1 MIIAIAIF
9 FAYICAKVR
18 PSTLLYKE
26 MTANLKRFKALVKLG
41 DFLLHF
47 NGDEPLYT
55 DLNDCVK
62 QATAANGWF
71 TYENITK
78 AFTDWGNV
86 LTEENLKTWL
96 QPYNLVSL
104 SKPKNIALILA
115 GNIPLVGFHDFV
127 CGLMSGDQL
136 LVKLSSEDN
145 RLLPLITK
153 ILQYLDSG
161 FEDRIEFAQGPLKG
175 FDAVIATGSDNSARY
190 FDRYFAKHPHL
201 IRKNRNSVAV
211 ISGDESK
218 EDLVALGDDIFA
230 YYGLGCRNVSKIY
243 VPEGYDFGLLFE
255 ALYHYKYVIDNK
267 KYANNFDY
275 HRALFL
281 MGGHEMLENG
291 FLLLKE
297 DEALSSPISMLHYE
311 TYKSLDALSLHLM
324 SKSDSIQCIVSKL
337 DLPNSFDLGQ
347 SQCPGVDDYADGVDT
362 MAFLVGL

>member
-1 MIIAIAIF
+1 MN
-9 FAYICAKVR
+9 R
-18 PSTLLYKE
+18 QNTLQALSCLGKFLKQFQFSDTPKE
-26 MTANLKRFKALVKLG
+26 NL
-41 DFLLHF
+41 
-47 NGDEPLYT
+47 
-55 DLNDCVK
+55 DLNNLFYDAFTT
-62 QATAANGWF
+62 QITTAKIYNGWF
-71 TYENITK
+71 
-78 AFTDWGNV
+78 
-86 LTEENLKTWL
+86 EEFQVRRSIHALSSWLDEASLIAWASNYTWR
-96 QPYNLVSL
+96 SE
-104 SKPKNIALILA
+104 PKKIAVIMA

-127 CGLMSGDQL
+127 CGLMSGNQL

-211 ISGDESK
+211 IAGDESK

-255 ALYHYKYVIDNK
+255 ALFDYKYVIDNK

-297 DEALSSPISMLHYE
+297 DDALSSPISMLHYE
-311 TYKSLDALSLHLM
+311 NYKSLDALSLHLT

-362 MAFLVGL
+362 MAFLEGL

>member
-1 MIIAIAIF
+1 MN
-9 FAYICAKVR
+9 R
-18 PSTLLYKE
+18 QNTLQALSCLGKFMKQFQFSDSPKE
-26 MTANLKRFKALVKLG
+26 KL
-41 DFLLHF
+41 
-47 NGDEPLYT
+47 
-55 DLNDCVK
+55 DLNDLFYDAFTTELVSAK
-62 QATAANGWF
+62 IHNGWF
-71 TYENITK
+71 
-78 AFTDWGNV
+78 
-86 LTEENLKTWL
+86 EEQHVRRSVYALSTWL
-96 QPYNLVSL
+96 DEAILNSWS
-104 SKPKNIALILA
+104 SKYPWNAEPKKIAVIMA